1 MFENPP
7 GLPRVAA
14 TGLDM
19 RLFHLHYYKRYRMEI
34 DLRRWSGTSL
44 EATPGYEFTPWSAG
58 LLEDHAEVKYLS
70 FREEHDSV
78 VFPCLSEHVGC
89 RRLMREITS
98 KRGFVPEATWLATY
112 VGGGP
117 TRREPCGTIQ
127 VIRVGRGQANVQNI
141 GVTPLHRCRGIGA
154 GLVVR
159 ALLGLKQLGVQRTQ
173 LEVTAKN
180 VAAVRLYQRLGFR
193 RVRTL
198 YKAVEQD
205 YSEAPDAAAETVERR
220 RLV

>member
-1 MFENPP
+1 
-7 GLPRVAA
+7 
-14 TGLDM
+14 M
-19 RLFHLHYYKRYRMEI
+19 RLFHLHYYKRYRMEV
-34 DLRRWSGTSL
+34 DLQRRSEASL
-44 EATPGYEFTPWSAG
+44 TGLPDYQFVPWAPE

-70 FREEHDSV
+70 FRDEYDSV
-78 VFPCLSEHVGC
+78 VFPCLSELASC
-89 RRLMREITS
+89 RRLMQEITS

-112 VGGGP
+112 VGAGP
-117 TRREPCGTIQ
+117 SRREPCGTIQ
-127 VIRVGRGQANVQNI
+127 VIRVGRGQANIQNI
-141 GVTPLHRCRGIGA
+141 GVTPLHRCRGVGE

-159 ALLGLKQLGVQRTQ
+159 ALAGLQQIGVVRTQ

-205 YSEAPDAAAETVERR
+205 YSESPGLATEAGERR

>member
-1 MFENPP
+1 
-7 GLPRVAA
+7 
-14 TGLDM
+14 M
-19 RLFHLHYYKRYRMEI
+19 RLFHLHYYKRYRMEV
-34 DLRRWSGTSL
+34 DLRRWTDASL
-44 EATPGYEFTPWSAG
+44 VAAADYEFSPWTPE

-70 FREEHDSV
+70 FRDEYDSI
-78 VFPCLSEHVGC
+78 VFPCLSEQVSC

-112 VGGGP
+112 VGAGP
-117 TRREPCGTIQ
+117 DRREPCGTIQ
-127 VIRVGRGQANVQNI
+127 VIRVGRAQANVQNI
-141 GVTPLHRCRGIGA
+141 GVTPLHRCRGIGS

-205 YSEAPDAAAETVERR
+205 YSGAPPVAAESGER